1 MNYFD
6 KVIFTQKEK
15 LVFFG
20 SVDEIEFKSNFSS
33 LHNNDE
39 NNIIEKKEENIIE
52 GPKEEKIKV
61 KNNKYKESE
70 SNKLL
75 VVNKDYYIN
84 KEKGK
89 LMIDEELKNGKINSK
104 IYKTIIKYSCG
115 YLYIIFVLIFAI
127 LWQFTFIYGNMY
139 LTN

>member
-1 MNYFD
+1 
-6 KVIFTQKEK
+6 
-15 LVFFG
+15 
-20 SVDEIEFKSNFSS
+20 
-33 LHNNDE
+33 
-39 NNIIEKKEENIIE
+39 
-52 GPKEEKIKV
+52 V

-104 IYKTIIKYSCG
+104 IYKTIIKYSCS

>member
-39 NNIIEKKEENIIE
+39 NNIYFII
-52 GPKEEKIKV
+52 IM
-61 KNNKYKESE
+61 N
-70 SNKLL
+70 
-75 VVNKDYYIN
+75 
-84 KEKGK
+84 
-89 LMIDEELKNGKINSK
+89 MI
-104 IYKTIIKYSCG
+104 
-115 YLYIIFVLIFAI
+115 
-127 LWQFTFIYGNMY
+127 W
-139 LTN
+139 

>member
-39 NNIIEKKEENIIE
+39 NNIIEKRK
-52 GPKEEKIKV
+52 KI
-61 KNNKYKESE
+61 
-70 SNKLL
+70 
-75 VVNKDYYIN
+75 
-84 KEKGK
+84 
-89 LMIDEELKNGKINSK
+89 
-104 IYKTIIKYSCG
+104 
-115 YLYIIFVLIFAI
+115 
-127 LWQFTFIYGNMY
+127 
-139 LTN
+139 